1 MMMLLMMMT
10 MPVMIFVS
18 LMLRVMITL
27 VMSMLM
33 TVMMLILLMLMIT
46 LLIVMLMPAMMLFLL
61 LMVITINVDGW
72 NDVVIVDV
80 DVDVEL
86 RNKSEFSLKCL
97 LFPQAHLEVVGSQ
110 WVKQNSLKLFR
121 NRSFMKLF
129 FEVNGFSR
137 IFRNFGEVFSKLS
150 FKGKWGRSFLP
161 GG

>member
-1 MMMLLMMMT
+1 MMTLLMLMT

-46 LLIVMLMPAMMLFLL
+46 LLIVMLMPAMMLFFLMLMITL
-61 LMVITINVDGW
+61 LMVITTNVDGC
-72 NDVVIVDV
+72 NDVVIV

-137 IFRNFGEVFSKLS
+137 IF
-150 FKGKWGRSFLP
+150 
-161 GG
+161 

>member
-61 LMVITINVDGW
+61 MLMITLLMVITINVDGC

-121 NRSFMKLF
+121 NRFFMKLF

-137 IFRNFGEVFSKLS
+137 IF
-150 FKGKWGRSFLP
+150 
-161 GG
+161 

>member
-1 MMMLLMMMT
+1 MT
-10 MPVMIFVS
+10 MPMLISVL

-80 DVDVEL
+80 DVKL
-86 RNKSEFSLKCL
+86 RNKSEFTLKCL
-97 LFPQAHLEVVGSQ
+97 LFPQAHLVVVGGQ
-110 WVKQNSLKLFR
+110 WVKQNSLKLFETPL
-121 NRSFMKLF
+121 K
-129 FEVNGFSR
+129 
-137 IFRNFGEVFSKLS
+137 GERY
-150 FKGKWGRSFLP
+150 RSFLSYFLK
-161 GG
+161 

>member
-1 MMMLLMMMT
+1 MMLLMMMT

-27 VMSMLM
+27 VIFMLM

-97 LFPQAHLEVVGSQ
+97 LFPQAHLEIVGSQ
-110 WVKQNSLKLFR
+110 WVKQNSC
-121 NRSFMKLF
+121 
-129 FEVNGFSR
+129 R
-137 IFRNFGEVFSKLS
+137 IL
-150 FKGKWGRSFLP
+150 
-161 GG
+161 

>member
-33 TVMMLILLMLMIT
+33 SVMMLILLMLMIT

-80 DVDVEL
+80 DVEL

-97 LFPQAHLEVVGSQ
+97 LFPQAHLEIVGSQ
-110 WVKQNSLKLFR
+110 WVKQNSC
-121 NRSFMKLF
+121 
-129 FEVNGFSR
+129 R
-137 IFRNFGEVFSKLS
+137 IL
-150 FKGKWGRSFLP
+150 
-161 GG
+161 